1 MIGMQCALNP
11 YFLGTQLE
19 GIAGEF
25 QGLRRMFVSGM
36 INGHVLVFR
45 YPFHNIRNPLR
56 RLLGSSCS
64 TWFGG
69 HQACGNFVSSAKCGS
84 NSHEYCRTTDSSA
97 SPHRNTLPAPP
108 PA

>member
-25 QGLRRMFVSGM
+25 QGLRRMFVSSGM
-36 INGHVLVFR
+36 VNGHVLVFR

-64 TWFGG
+64 TWFGVP
-69 HQACGNFVSSAKCGS
+69 F
-84 NSHEYCRTTDSSA
+84 
-97 SPHRNTLPAPP
+97 LILL
-108 PA
+108 